1 MNHVLDIDA
10 LDVRLDG
17 RAVLRNIDVH
27 VAPGEF
33 VTLLGAN
40 GSGKSTLVRACMG
53 LIPIASGSIDLFG
66 VPISRFNQWSRIGY
80 VPQRP
85 SAVSGV
91 PATVAEVALSGT
103 LARRPVVGWARAAD
117 RRAAREALERVDMA
131 DRRHSSLAQLSGGQ
145 QQRVLIA
152 RALATGAELL
162 ILDEPTA
169 GVDHAHTESLAT
181 LLGELVADGTTV
193 VLVEHELGPM
203 RPLIDRAV
211 VMRDGSVAYAGP
223 VDNIVPDPH
232 ARSHQH
238 GEQPAT
244 GPMSGPA
251 GVWP

>member
-1 MNHVLDIDA
+1 MHMNHVLDIDE

-17 RAVLRNIDVH
+17 RTVLRNIDVH

-53 LIPIASGSIDLFG
+53 LVPIASGSIDLFG

-162 ILDEPTA
+162 ILDVPSA
-169 GVDHAHTESLAT
+169 GVDHAHTESMASLH
-181 LLGELVADGTTV
+181 GVIVTV
-193 VLVEHELGPM
+193 RTSEYIVTNAIGLM
-203 RPLIDRAV
+203 RTSIIMAFV
-211 VMRDGSVAYAGP
+211 NV
-223 VDNIVPDPH
+223 
-232 ARSHQH
+232 
-238 GEQPAT
+238 T
-244 GPMSGPA
+244 
-251 GVWP
+251 